1 MKQCLKC
8 HKQYNDEFDYC
19 SICGNKLEPVTLKY
33 KVSSKKHIYIIIAC
47 CLLLVCGIGYAVHEN
62 TKLSNI
68 KQTMQA
74 DQVNKEIEDLAS
86 KPLTSDLEIE
96 SGWTWRVDGDYIYVN
111 GSVKNISEK
120 TINYFEVGASF
131 LDSNGNVLDS
141 DYTNSAQSLLP
152 NTSRKFE
159 IMHKNDSKYNKVSL
173 CIQKVS

>member
-8 HKQYNDEFDYC
+8 HKQYGDDFNYC
-19 SICGNKLEPVTLKY
+19 SICGSKLEPVATKY
-33 KVSSKKHIYIIIAC
+33 KISSKKHIYVIIAC
-47 CLLLVCGIGYAVHEN
+47 CLLLVCGIGYAIHEN
-62 TKLSNI
+62 TKLNTI

-74 DQVNKEIEDLAS
+74 DQINKEIEDLAS

-96 SGWTWRVDGDYIYVN
+96 SGWTWRVDGDYIYVD
-111 GSVKNISEK
+111 GSVKNISER
-120 TINYFEVGASF
+120 TIDYFEIGASF

-141 DYTNSAQSLLP
+141 DYTNNAQPLLP

-159 IMHKNDSKYNKVSL
+159 IMHKHDSNYNKVSL